1 MDSAAQ
7 PPKPSAEESNVQK
20 RVIGYWEAWNM
31 DHNCGT
37 MEPGEIPVNLLS
49 HLIISFGYI
58 SHNFKVT
65 NMDGI
70 SPKLY
75 QIVGDLKQ
83 RNPKLK
89 IMIALGGWTFNDPGT
104 WQSVFPTMVSSET
117 NRKTFINNLLEF
129 LSEYGYDGVDFD
141 WEYPG
146 ADDRGGSADDGA
158 NYAKLLKE
166 LKDAIKDSGRDYL
179 VTFTSPTSYWYLR
192 HFDLKAMADN
202 VDWINL
208 MAYDLHGEWDR
219 DNPIGSR
226 VLAHTNLTG
235 IDEALD
241 LFWRVDIDPSDIVLG
256 LGFYGRTFK
265 LRDAS
270 CWKPGCEFSGAG
282 AKEAAVRYMVY
293 DDNSWVSFDDE
304 TTFKMKID
312 YANKMGLSGLMIW
325 AIDLDDNRLSA
336 LRAVSDSEALGSSG
350 SAFDLVDYSHIF
362 PSDIRL
368 LNSTKPVYGISTFG
382 GGDSM
387 SPNGGGFGFLLV
399 AGESHAVSRLRRRDN
414 EPEPFHFLDC
424 PSDVADAPKDHIH
437 TARVVC
443 LSDDLNGCFQ
453 VMERGVEGTIVE
465 MPDNCAPD
473 TFARAVSLEP
483 SQNQAVSA
491 EIKKRNPTSQVY
503 DFKFDYNMGLSRRD
517 TTNRTSICLD
527 YSNVKGYW
535 DKTVDSPGVED
546 DDGVMEARS
555 LVKRFWSSSPK
566 DWKRSYTSSRSHADF
581 EYESTNAIP
590 IKQNISELV
599 WYQTARDCEVE
610 GEDWGEAFAAYVA
623 GGIDAKMYI
632 GFSMVAEYYDELY
645 VSQANGFITASG
657 QSDLTYGID
666 GFSEVDFSR
675 ADMGNPIHGA
685 TRSFDLKGIT
695 ISAGKNS
702 FVSFSPYLD
711 ISYELASFNGSN
723 STSFSNS
730 ATSFIGHLE
739 TRVIQDFSNVTAYWP
754 IDFPESGKPES
765 GKFTPNE
772 ILVNNNKKVWYS
784 DGDGGKLAVGTFLR
798 FGVNIHLDVPG
809 QDRRTLESTAVGD
822 MALMYNTVADFSFY
836 PAALICC
843 FPRLQYLFPIPV
855 PVWSSTTSD
864 WPVGGSSMDLCRPT
878 SIGTG
883 SMDKT
888 VRLWDTVMGGLQQA
902 D

>member
-1 MDSAAQ
+1 MASSSRLDSLILLLLSLTSLLSFITSTRADLLEGLDVLDLMNNVEDPYTCSKDKPCSNGACCGKSGNCGYGPTYCGDGCMSNCNATADCGLYARIPGQ
-7 PPKPSAEESNVQK
+7 GCPLNVCCSKYGFCGTTSEFCDKGCQSHCTQPKPSAEESNVQK

-58 SHNFKVT
+58 SHDFKVT
-65 NMDGI
+65 NMDGV

-117 NRKTFINNLLEF
+117 NRKTFINNLLGF

-282 AKEAAVRYMVY
+282 AKGPCTDTEGILSYREISQIRKDTGGTAYLDKEAAVRYMVY

-336 LRAVSDSEALGSSG
+336 LRAVSDSDALESSG
-350 SAFDLVDYSHIF
+350 SASDLVDYAHIF
-362 PSDIRL
+362 PSDIRP

-465 MPDNCAPD
+465 MPDN
-473 TFARAVSLEP
+473 
-483 SQNQAVSA
+483 
-491 EIKKRNPTSQVY
+491 
-503 DFKFDYNMGLSRRD
+503 
-517 TTNRTSICLD
+517 
-527 YSNVKGYW
+527 VK
-535 DKTVDSPGVED
+535 VFCP
-546 DDGVMEARS
+546 
-555 LVKRFWSSSPK
+555 
-566 DWKRSYTSSRSHADF
+566 
-581 EYESTNAIP
+581 
-590 IKQNISELV
+590 
-599 WYQTARDCEVE
+599 
-610 GEDWGEAFAAYVA
+610 
-623 GGIDAKMYI
+623 
-632 GFSMVAEYYDELY
+632 
-645 VSQANGFITASG
+645 
-657 QSDLTYGID
+657 
-666 GFSEVDFSR
+666 
-675 ADMGNPIHGA
+675 
-685 TRSFDLKGIT
+685 
-695 ISAGKNS
+695 
-702 FVSFSPYLD
+702 
-711 ISYELASFNGSN
+711 
-723 STSFSNS
+723 
-730 ATSFIGHLE
+730 
-739 TRVIQDFSNVTAYWP
+739 
-754 IDFPESGKPES
+754 
-765 GKFTPNE
+765 
-772 ILVNNNKKVWYS
+772 
-784 DGDGGKLAVGTFLR
+784 
-798 FGVNIHLDVPG
+798 
-809 QDRRTLESTAVGD
+809 
-822 MALMYNTVADFSFY
+822 
-836 PAALICC
+836 
-843 FPRLQYLFPIPV
+843 
-855 PVWSSTTSD
+855 
-864 WPVGGSSMDLCRPT
+864 
-878 SIGTG
+878 
-883 SMDKT
+883 
-888 VRLWDTVMGGLQQA
+888 
-902 D
+902 